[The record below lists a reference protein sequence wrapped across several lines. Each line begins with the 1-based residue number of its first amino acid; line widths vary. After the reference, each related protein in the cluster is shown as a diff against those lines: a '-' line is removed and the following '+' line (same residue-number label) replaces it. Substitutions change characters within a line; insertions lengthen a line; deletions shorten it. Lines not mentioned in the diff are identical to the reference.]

1 MHFFS
6 CAVFLNAIK
15 LKYHFRMLTSSKES
29 ATGAVFHNS
38 PSDSDFQQVYKKN
51 MDDKSYLG
59 AIPNI
64 IQGALSNPNSAV
76 FETEVTI
83 EDTEEYKSCQV
94 LRYSTFLQLET
105 SLF

>member
-1 MHFFS
+1 
-6 CAVFLNAIK
+6 
-15 LKYHFRMLTSSKES
+15 MLTSSKES

-38 PSDSDFQQVYKKN
+38 PADSDFQQVYKKN

-64 IQGALSNPNSAV
+64 IQGALSNPNTAL

-94 LRYSTFLQLET
+94 LTYCIFLQLICN
-105 SLF
+105 